1 MDNLFFGTYKLV
13 DEEILLK
20 TLDIAYK
27 VGYRKFDCAELYKN
41 QHIISKFF
49 SNIPR
54 SDYYI
59 TSKLSFRIIPKG
71 EAMIRDSLDKTLS
84 YFDNVIDLMLIH
96 APVKNDLIAWKIL
109 VEYKEKKLIKNIG
122 ISNYNLEKLEE
133 FRNAIDNPDEIYCN
147 QIEFNPYLNRKE
159 LIERCHSYNI
169 KLISYGC
176 MYHTDMYSNDS
187 MIKKIANKL
196 NKTKEQILIKYAIQ
210 KQFSVIVTS
219 TVEQYIVDNLQMNF
233 NIDDNDM
240 NYIDNIDTNTIY
252 SMYRRFL

>member
-1 MDNLFFGTYKLV
+1 MDNLFFGTYKLI
-13 DEEILLK
+13 DEDILLN

-71 EAMIRDSLDKTLS
+71 EAMIRESLDKTLS
-84 YFDNVIDLMLIH
+84 YFDNFIDLMLIH
-96 APVKNDLIAWKIL
+96 APVKNDILAWKIL
-109 VEYKEKKLIKNIG
+109 TEYKEKKLIKNIG
-122 ISNYNLEKLEE
+122 ISNYNLKKLEE
-133 FRNAIDNPDEIYCN
+133 FRNAIDNPDDIYCN
-147 QIEFNPYLNRKE
+147 QIEFNPFLNRKD

-176 MYHTDMYSNDS
+176 MYHND
-187 MIKKIANKL
+187 ITIEKIANKL
-196 NKTKEQILIKYAIQ
+196 NKTKEQVLIKYALQ

-219 TVEQYIVDNLQMNF
+219 TIEQYIKDDSDMNF
-233 NIDDNDM
+233 TIDEIDMTYMDN
-240 NYIDNIDTNTIY
+240 IDNININ
-252 SMYRRFL
+252 SMYKRFL